1 MVEHLCKD
9 EGKVVATRVL
19 LVEDHEP
26 FRRFVRAALSE
37 HPDFCLVDEA
47 CDGLQAVL
55 KFQEL
60 EPDLVLMDIGLPG
73 QNGLLAARK
82 MLALAPACKIV
93 FLTQEGSPEIVE
105 EALKLG
111 AAGYVMKAHAAGELL
126 PAVLA
131 ARDGRLFTSTVMAR
145 SSQPVTARRSPGR
158 KIRRAGAH
166 DHPAHFHPD
175 DASLLSDFTG
185 FAEGTLK
192 AGNAIMM
199 LLTESHRPEFLRS
212 LQARGVDVNLAVSS
226 GRLVLLDVDE
236 MLRTF
241 MVDDLPDPAR
251 FFQAAGEIVSAVKAA
266 NRDVRVVACGECA
279 PTLWERGNGEAAVQL
294 EQLWDRLVKMF
305 DLETLC
311 GYAVT
316 SSQREQEKEI
326 YQRICDAHSAV
337 MPCENQDFLAT

>member
-1 MVEHLCKD
+1 MCASIMVKDLCKD

-26 FRRFVRAALSE
+26 FRRFVRTALAE
-37 HPDFCLVDEA
+37 HEGLCLVDEA
-47 CDGLQAVL
+47 GDGLQAVH

-60 EPDLVLMDIGLPG
+60 QPDMVLMDIGLPG

-111 AAGYVMKAHAAGELL
+111 AAGYVLKAHAAGELL

-131 ARDGRLFTSTVMAR
+131 ARDGRLFMSTVMAC
-145 SSQPVTARRSPGR
+145 SNQPGATRRSPGHG
-158 KIRRAGAH
+158 IRRAGAH
-166 DHPAHFHPD
+166 DHTAHFHPD
-175 DASLLSDFTG
+175 DTSLLANFSS
-185 FAEGTLK
+185 FAEDALK
-192 AGNAIMM
+192 AGNAVIMI
-199 LLTESHRPEFLRS
+199 LTEAHRHAFLRS
-212 LQARGVDVNLAVSS
+212 LQARGVDTNPALRS

-236 MLRTF
+236 TLGKF
-241 MVDDLPDPAR
+241 VVDDLPDPAR
-251 FFQAAGEIVSAVKAA
+251 FFQSAGEIVSVVKAA

-279 PTLWERGNGEAAVQL
+279 PTLWARGNGKAAVQL
-294 EQLWDRLVKMF
+294 EQLWDRLVAIF

-311 GYAVT
+311 GYVRKDST
-316 SSQREQEKEI
+316 EREKNI
-326 YQRICDAHSAV
+326 YEAICAAHSAV
-337 MPCENQDFLAT
+337 YAL

>member
-1 MVEHLCKD
+1 MCASIMVEDLCKD

-47 CDGLQAVL
+47 CDGLQAVH

-158 KIRRAGAH
+158 KIRRAGDH
-166 DHPAHFHPD
+166 DHPAHFHPND
-175 DASLLSDFTG
+175 TSLLSDFTG
-185 FAEGTLK
+185 FAGDALK
-192 AGNAIMM
+192 AGNAVIM
-199 LLTESHRPEFLRS
+199 LLTESHRPEFLQS
-212 LQARGVDVNLAVSS
+212 LQACGVDIKLAVSS

-236 MLRTF
+236 TLEAF

-251 FFQAAGEIVSAVKAA
+251 FFQSAGEIVNAVKTA

-279 PTLWERGNGEAAVQL
+279 PTLWARGNGEAAVQL

-316 SSQREQEKEI
+316 SLQREQEKEI
-326 YQRICDAHSAV
+326 YQRICDAHSAI
-337 MPCENQDFLAT
+337 CAL

>member
-1 MVEHLCKD
+1 MVQDLCKD
-9 EGKVVATRVL
+9 EGKVMATRVL

-26 FRRFVRAALSE
+26 FRRFVRAALAE
-37 HPDFCLVDEA
+37 HEDFCLVDEA
-47 CDGLQAVL
+47 CDGLQAVR

-73 QNGLLAARK
+73 QNGLAAARK

-111 AAGYVMKAHAAGELL
+111 AAGYVLKAHAAGELL

-131 ARDGRLFTSTVMAR
+131 ARDGRLFMSTVMAR
-145 SSQPVTARRSPGR
+145 SNQPVAT
-158 KIRRAGAH
+158 RATVAQRNPSYEVRAASAGS
-166 DHPAHFHPD
+166 HPVHFHPD
-175 DASLLSDFTG
+175 EISLLSDFTG
-185 FAEGTLK
+185 FAEDTLN
-192 AGNAIMM
+192 AGNAVMM
-199 LLTESHRPEFLRS
+199 LLIESHRPEFLRS

-236 MLRTF
+236 MLRAF

-251 FFQAAGEIVSAVKAA
+251 FFQSAGEIVSAVKTA

-279 PTLWERGNGEAAVQL
+279 PTLWARGNGKAAVQL

-305 DLETLC
+305 ELETLC
-311 GYAVT
+311 GYAVK
-316 SSQREQEKEI
+316 SSQREQEREI
-326 YQRICDAHSAV
+326 YQRICDAHSAIHA
-337 MPCENQDFLAT
+337 L